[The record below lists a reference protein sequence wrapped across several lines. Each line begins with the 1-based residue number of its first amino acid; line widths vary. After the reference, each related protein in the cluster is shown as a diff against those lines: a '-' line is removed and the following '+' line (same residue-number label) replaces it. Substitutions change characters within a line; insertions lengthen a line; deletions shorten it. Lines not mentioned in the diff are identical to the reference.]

1 MKSRLAERLGMFGLH
16 GICSLDLGLT
26 HVYGSVTLDGQRRTR
41 DTRKLSFMGSY
52 LGQYAHVIHHA
63 TTGCDSFVLYRLNWN
78 IGHNCL
84 RTPVSSQFM
93 HLFVSKTVIPGSFH
107 CGGRSS
113 GPSSSSRAPSY
124 FHSRCTDPI
133 FADMRFTFQGSTASP
148 LIFALPPVNFKGE
161 ITQNTFRSTQFKG
174 NCRKTVQ
181 APMTLLN
188 HLSVHGGWQISPL
201 LTSRSL
207 HMYPPLSWPGAS
219 QGGCLNLGTAV
230 PW

>member
-1 MKSRLAERLGMFGLH
+1 MKSRLAERLGMLALH

-26 HVYGSVTLDGQRRTR
+26 HVYGSVTWDGQRRTR

-107 CGGRSS
+107 CGRRSS
-113 GPSSSSRAPSY
+113 GPQAGLR
-124 FHSRCTDPI
+124 HI
-133 FADMRFTFQGSTASP
+133 STAAAQTYFCRHAFHFPRQHRLAPDFCLASRQ
-148 LIFALPPVNFKGE
+148 FQRGNYTKYLP
-161 ITQNTFRSTQFKG
+161 IDT
-174 NCRKTVQ
+174 
-181 APMTLLN
+181 
-188 HLSVHGGWQISPL
+188 I
-201 LTSRSL
+201 
-207 HMYPPLSWPGAS
+207 
-219 QGGCLNLGTAV
+219 
-230 PW
+230 